1 MKNPQTI
8 ESVATLGVAALL
20 ASEICARIN
29 NGDVENQ
36 TIAGT
41 PLSEGLQHNLAQTVF
56 RKELMSQE
64 KQVI

>member
-20 ASEICARIN
+20 TSEICARIN

>member
-20 ASEICARIN
+20 TSEICARIN
-29 NGDVENQ
+29 TGTGETK

-41 PLSEGLQHNLAQTVF
+41 PLSEGLRHNLAQTVF
-56 RKELMSQE
+56 RKELMSQNN
-64 KQVI
+64 QPA